1 MSIARSNTMA
11 WWFDRP
17 LLNAF
22 TRKWERDAVETYHE
36 RVIQHEESIPAPI
49 AAAMQN
55 IDAKATGLLTH
66 VSMMIAGLGL
76 SGSLV
81 ADHRLEQ
88 GIIVIEMVVYLLLAI
103 GCLRC
108 LTVFN
113 PHALTG
119 EMTMMSRRLGNELLL
134 RRELYAF
141 CVRAAI
147 VVTILV
153 VVTLPAMYLW

>member
-1 MSIARSNTMA
+1 MA

-17 LLNAF
+17 LFDAF
-22 TRKWERDAVETYHE
+22 TRNLGPEVVETYTD
-36 RVIQHEESIPAPI
+36 RLRQHEEAIPAPI
-49 AAAMQN
+49 ATSMQN

-76 SGSLV
+76 VAPLV
-81 ADHRLEQ
+81 ADHRVEE
-88 GIIVIEMVVYLLLAI
+88 GIIVFEVAVYLLLAI

-108 LTVFN
+108 LSVFN
-113 PHALTG
+113 PHTLSG
-119 EMTMMSRRLGNELLL
+119 EMAGMTPRLGHELLL

-147 VVTILV
+147 ILTMLV
-153 VVTLPAMYLW
+153 VVTLPAMYFW

>member
-1 MSIARSNTMA
+1 MSREERKAMA
-11 WWFDRP
+11 WWFDGP
-17 LLNAF
+17 LLNAL
-22 TRKWERDAVETYHE
+22 TRHWDAAAINEYPE
-36 RVIQHEESIPAPI
+36 RVRKHEESLPAPI
-49 AAAMQN
+49 VAAMQN

-76 SGSLV
+76 LAPLV

-88 GIIVIEMVVYLLLAI
+88 GVIVFEMGVYLLLAI

-108 LTVFN
+108 LNVFN
-113 PHALTG
+113 PHHLTG
-119 EMTMMSRRLGNELLL
+119 ELGGMSDALGRELLL

-147 VVTILV
+147 VVTMAI
-153 VVTLPAMYLW
+153 VVTLPVMYFW

>member
-1 MSIARSNTMA
+1 MA

-17 LLNAF
+17 LLNVL
-22 TRKWERDAVETYHE
+22 TRQWDKTALSEYPERI
-36 RVIQHEESIPAPI
+36 RQHEESVPAPI
-49 AAAMQN
+49 ASAMQN

-76 SGSLV
+76 VAPLV
-81 ADHRLEQ
+81 ADHRVEE
-88 GIIVIEMVVYLLLAI
+88 GIIVFEMAVYLLLAV

-108 LTVFN
+108 LSVFN
-113 PHALTG
+113 PHYLTG
-119 EMTMMSRRLGNELLL
+119 EMGAMSSALGQELLL

-147 VVTILV
+147 VITLCIV
-153 VVTLPAMYLW
+153 VSLPAMYFW

>member
-1 MSIARSNTMA
+1 MA

-22 TRKWERDAVETYHE
+22 TRKWDKTAIETYHE
-36 RVIQHEESIPAPI
+36 RLRQHEESIPAPI

-76 SGSLV
+76 IASLI
-81 ADHRLEQ
+81 ADHRVEE
-88 GIIVIEMVVYLLLAI
+88 GVMVFEMVIYLLLAI

-113 PHALTG
+113 PHALAG
-119 EMTMMSRRLGNELLL
+119 EMTVMSRGLGRELLL

-141 CVRAAI
+141 CVRTAI
-147 VVTILV
+147 AVTIIV
-153 VVTLPAMYLW
+153 VVTLPPMYFW